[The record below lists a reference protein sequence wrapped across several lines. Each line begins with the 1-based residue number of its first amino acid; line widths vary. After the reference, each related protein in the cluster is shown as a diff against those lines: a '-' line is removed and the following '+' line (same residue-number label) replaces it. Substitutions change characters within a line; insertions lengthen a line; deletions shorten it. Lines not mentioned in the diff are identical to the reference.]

1 MSISKNPAFN
11 LKAVL
16 QETNIAADT
25 LRAWER
31 RYGLPMPERT
41 EGGIAF
47 IRNMI
52 SRRLN
57 GCWRGKQRDSRSRAQ
72 WICGMKRSHPR
83 STRLL
88 VLPLRL

>member
-41 EGGIAF
+41 EGGH
-47 IRNMI
+47 
-52 SRRLN
+52 RLYSQYDIETIKWLLARQKI
-57 GCWRGKQRDSRSRAQ
+57 GRAS
-72 WICGMKRSHPR
+72 CRERVSSP
-83 STRLL
+83 
-88 VLPLRL
+88 V